1 MAWLIV
7 LLCASVTA
15 HGAPVEM
22 TLASGH
28 LAPGAFGLFNFTLG
42 GNVGTGESLRI
53 GTNGS
58 SFDTEIAVFDAR
70 GRLVA
75 TNDDIGPYDLSS
87 ELLFGGGKRLNA
99 GTYTAVLSG
108 FNTIFQNG
116 NVIPGSSPG
125 GDFFINLES
134 TQPVE
139 LPSVPSYLAKD
150 GNILPRA
157 IAETELGHGVINP
170 GGVERFDFLLQDDIV
185 GGDWLTIHTSG
196 SDFDTEIGLYDSR
209 GKLLA
214 SNDDIGPRNLASR
227 LSFGL
232 DGDNGRR
239 LLAGA
244 YSVLMGG
251 FNTIF
256 GQHLVATSSHGSPGD
271 YALYVQSSA
280 RIARPGDV
288 DPLVQNTVPEPS
300 SVYLVCLGLLALW
313 GRRLWT
319 GRLTNEATVFD
330 REPAHGVAVS
340 DALQVFHR

>member
-1 MAWLIV
+1 MNRHAPNHPRFMAWLIV
-7 LLCASVTA
+7 LLCASATA

-28 LAPGAFGLFNFTLG
+28 LGPGAFGLFNFTLG
-42 GNVGTGESLRI
+42 GNVGSGESLRI

-58 SFDTEIAVFDAR
+58 TFDTEIAVFDAR
-70 GRLVA
+70 GHLIA
-75 TNDDIGPYDLSS
+75 TNDDVGPNIHSS
-87 ELLFGGGKRLNA
+87 ELLFGATKGLTA
-99 GTYTAVLSG
+99 GAYTAVLSG
-108 FNTIFQNG
+108 FNTIFRDG

-134 TQPVE
+134 TQSVE
-139 LPSVPSYLAKD
+139 LPSMPSYLAKD
-150 GNILPRA
+150 GNILPGA

-170 GGVERFDFLLQDDIV
+170 GGVERFDFLLQDDIL
-185 GGDWLTIHTSG
+185 GGDWLTIHTTG
-196 SDFDTEIGLYDSR
+196 SNFDTEIGLYDSL

-256 GQHLVATSSHGSPGD
+256 GQHLVATSSHDSLGE
-271 YALYVQSSA
+271 YAVYVQSSA
-280 RIARPGDV
+280 GITRPGDAA
-288 DPLVQNTVPEPS
+288 PLGQNTVPEPS

-313 GRRLWT
+313 RRRLWIW
-319 GRLTNEATVFD
+319 R
-330 REPAHGVAVS
+330 
-340 DALQVFHR
+340 